1 MQEGEE
7 VRTATIQQEY
17 EKTYSGQK
25 KIVYHVY
32 FDGSL
37 IGYIRREDDP
47 GWRGA
52 YTVRACDEYGHIGS
66 ASTLYKAKRLAVNH
80 YLERGVKKAPKQ
92 QKVKYLPSGDNA
104 DFYPTPSALAGKMFS
119 MLDLNKV
126 DLYYR
131 QLSVL
136 EPSAGKGDLADSF
149 RAFLENQDRRF
160 NERKPL
166 IDCIECDRNLQYLL
180 RGKGEHLVHDD
191 FLSFNSRKNYDFI
204 IMNPPFSEGD
214 KHLLKALELMKYGG
228 QIVCLLNAETI
239 MNPYTNRRHVLL
251 QQLEKLKAKVQ
262 FVKGAFTA
270 AERKTGVEVAIVH
283 VDIPY
288 PEAGESEI
296 YERLRRA
303 RDAKFENEEI
313 RAVASANPVEN
324 LIQTFNIEVDASLE
338 FFKQYNALVPY
349 IREVDDGKANP
360 LIGLSLRTTDSS
372 EGRYCGYVTGT
383 AVNDFMRAV
392 RAKYWKLF
400 DNREL
405 MGKFTSNILETYRK
419 RVQSLSD
426 YDFTEFNIRQVIE
439 EMSGELNKGVEDSIM
454 ALFEKLS
461 AEHAWYPECSQN
473 IHYYNGWKTN
483 KAHKVGMKA
492 IIPSAGAYSTW
503 SGDLDEYHC
512 ASLLD
517 DLEKSL
523 NYLNSD
529 NEVDVMR
536 LVLSSVI
543 STAKAQGKTKNIDCT
558 YFTVTFYK
566 KGTCHIK
573 FHEAARPLIDR
584 LNIFAAQRRGWL
596 PPSYGKVAYDSMDS
610 EAQAVVDSFQ
620 GKEAYDRVMAEP
632 GRYLIDASSM
642 GLLHA

>member
-1 MQEGEE
+1 M
-7 VRTATIQQEY
+7 RSATILEVY
-17 EKTYSGQK
+17 EKAYIGDEMLLR
-25 KIVYHVY
+25 YHVY
-32 FDGSL
+32 LDGML
-37 IGYIRREDDP
+37 IGTIRPEKKA
-47 GWRGA
+47 GSKT
-52 YTVRACDEYGHIGS
+52 YYS
-66 ASTLYKAKRLAVNH
+66 ASTCDNYGYVGYATTLFGAKKLLVAH
-80 YLERGVKKAPKQ
+80 YRKHGVKNEPKQ
-92 QKVKYLPSGDNA
+92 QKIKYLPSGDNA
-104 DFYPTPSALAGKMFS
+104 DFYPTPSSLAGKMFA
-119 MLDLNKV
+119 MLDLRRTS
-126 DLYYR
+126 LYYR
-131 QLSVL
+131 PLYVL
-136 EPSAGKGDLADSF
+136 EPSAGKGDLAESF
-149 RAFLENQDRRF
+149 RAFLKRQGRMFVEHD
-160 NERKPL
+160 PL
-166 IDCIECDRNLQYLL
+166 IDCIETDRNLQYLL

-191 FLSFNSRKNYDFI
+191 FLTFNSRKNYDVI

-214 KHLLKALELMKYGG
+214 KHLLKALELMKSGG
-228 QIVCLLNAETI
+228 QIVCLLNAETV

-270 AERKTGVEVAIVH
+270 AERKTGVEVAIIH
-283 VDIPY
+283 VDIPE
-288 PEAGESEI
+288 PNAGESEI
-296 YERLRRA
+296 YERLRKA
-303 RDAKFENEEI
+303 RDKEFEADEV
-313 RAVASANPVEN
+313 RAVASANPIEN

-349 IREVDDGKANP
+349 IREEDDGKAGP
-360 LIGLSLRTTDSS
+360 LIGLSLRTASMDSS
-372 EGRYCGYVTGT
+372 KSEYCGYVTGS
-383 AVNDFMRAV
+383 AVNTFLRAV
-392 RAKYWKLF
+392 RAKYWRKLF
-400 DNREL
+400 DNHEL
-405 MGKFTSNILETYRK
+405 MGKFTSNILEIYRK

-439 EMSGELNKGVEDSIM
+439 KMSGELNKGVEDSIM

-461 AEHAWYPECSQN
+461 AEHSWYPECSQN

-543 STAKAQGKTKNIDCT
+543 RTAKAQGKSKNIDCT

-632 GRYLIDASSM
+632 GRYLIDTSSM